1 MYLKT
6 YGGEVEQAYSTQ
18 KPDHIILSPNYSSV
32 YLVATPVVYY
42 HKLVELSK
50 VSMHLP
56 TD

>member
-6 YGGEVEQAYSTQ
+6 YGEEVEQAYSTQ